1 MRSFVATALCFA
13 GAVVLLLAA
22 GRASAQQAVE
32 LPQLA
37 SAVELDG
44 MSEEP
49 AWQAIDPLPLTM
61 HWPTFGGLITERTEI
76 RVAYDNDHLYFAAR
90 FYDSDPTGIRANTLY
105 RDRWN
110 GDDAFDIVIDSFND
124 NETALQF
131 TTNPLGVML
140 DREISNDADPSAGAR
155 PVNREWNA
163 FWDVATR
170 ITEEGWFAEVR
181 IPFSSLGF
189 ETRGERV
196 VMGLIVG
203 RYISRKDEKYTYPAI
218 PPNWALADI
227 KPSRAQDIV
236 LAGIA
241 KRAPL
246 YFTPYVLGGFDRTR
260 DLSEPVAPPG
270 TDVTRQAGLDVK
282 YGLTNNLTLDLT
294 VNTDFAQVEADDQQV
309 NLTRFN
315 LFFPE
320 KRRFFQE
327 RSSTF
332 QFNTGDEGRLF
343 HSRRIGLT
351 EEGEP
356 LPILAGARMTGRIGS
371 WDVGVMNMQVRS
383 GWGQAGEND
392 GVLRLRRNVLN
403 SASTVGALFTS
414 RVTAEGMAD
423 LSYGL
428 DAVVNLSG
436 DDFLTLQWAQTHN
449 HDGGAT
455 GAMDRALAR
464 LYWQRRSLDGLGY
477 EVEAAR
483 SGPAYDPRLGYL
495 ERDDYTV
502 FKTNF
507 TYAWQPDSGAVS
519 RHKAWLTSRLYL
531 RSSDQSVESAL
542 QRFRWSIDLRG
553 GSFFN
558 VALNLEYEDLALPL
572 ELSDDVLVPAGGYFG
587 PNLFLF
593 YRHRPGARLN
603 GEAVLHVGTYLDGWR
618 GRFTLAPAWVV
629 SSHLTVSPEYTL
641 NRLWFPERDQR
652 FDADLA
658 RLRLQASLN
667 TRLFVDTFLQ
677 YNMAAN
683 RFAANLRLRCR
694 FSEGR
699 DLYLVYDETRDFGW
713 LSESLIAAGKSDRR
727 ILLKYEHTFS
737 SGG

>member
-1 MRSFVATALCFA
+1 MKTFVGTALRLA
-13 GAVVLLLAA
+13 GAGVLLLTAA
-22 GRASAQQAVE
+22 RAPAQEAVE
-32 LPQLA
+32 LSRLA
-37 SAVELDG
+37 SPVELDG
-44 MSEEP
+44 FSEEE
-49 AWQAIDPLPLTM
+49 AWEAIDPLPLTM
-61 HWPTFGGLITERTEI
+61 HWPTYRGPIAERTEI

-90 FYDSDPTGIRANTLY
+90 FYDSDPAGIRANTLY

-110 GDDAFDIVIDSFND
+110 GDDTFDIVIDSFND
-124 NETALQF
+124 DETALQF
-131 TTNPLGVML
+131 TTTPFGVML
-140 DREISNDADPSAGAR
+140 DREISNDADPSGGAR
-155 PVNREWNA
+155 PVNWEWNA
-163 FWDVATR
+163 YWDVAAR

-181 IPFSSLGF
+181 IPFSSLAF
-189 ETRGERV
+189 ETRDGHV

-203 RYISRKDEKYTYPAI
+203 RYVSRKDEKYTYPAI
-218 PPNWALADI
+218 APNWALADV

-236 LAGIA
+236 LTGIA
-241 KRAPL
+241 KRAPF
-246 YFTPYVLGGFDRTR
+246 YVTPYVLGGVDRTR

-270 TDVTRQAGLDVK
+270 TDMTRQLGLDVK

-351 EEGEP
+351 GEGKP
-356 LPILAGARMTGRIGS
+356 LTILAGARMTGRIGS
-371 WDVGVMNMQVRS
+371 WDIGVMNMQVRS
-383 GWGQAGEND
+383 GWGLAGEND

-403 SASTVGALFTS
+403 AASAVGMLVTS
-414 RVTAEGMAD
+414 RVTTEGMAD

-428 DAVVNLSG
+428 DAVVNLFG

-449 HDGGAT
+449 HDGGAA
-455 GAMDRALAR
+455 GAMDRSLAR

-483 SGPAYDPRLGYL
+483 SGPGYDPRLGFL

-502 FKTNF
+502 LKTNF
-507 TYAWQPDSGAVS
+507 TYAWQPGSGAVS

-531 RSSDQSVESAL
+531 RTSDQAVESAL

-558 VALNLEYEDLALPL
+558 VALNLEYEDVASAL
-572 ELSDDVLVPAGGYFG
+572 EFSDDVVVPAGSYFG

-593 YRHRPGARLN
+593 YRHRPGASVN
-603 GEAVLHVGTYLDGWR
+603 GEAVLHVGRYMDGWR

-629 SSHLTVSPEYTL
+629 SPHLTVRPEYTL
-641 NRLWFPERDQR
+641 NRLWFPERGQR

-658 RLRLQASLN
+658 RLRLEASLN
-667 TRLFVDTFLQ
+667 TRLFLDAFLQ

-683 RFAANLRLRCR
+683 RFGTNLRLRYR

-699 DLYLVYDETRDFGW
+699 DLYLVYDEIRDFGR
-713 LSESLIAAGKSDRR
+713 LSQDLVAAGQSDRR
-727 ILLKYEHTFS
+727 ILLKYAHTFMT
-737 SGG
+737 GA